1 MFPHNMSSL
10 DRRIRA
16 AAGTGLVLC
25 AAARRRPLS
34 IFGGLVGAVLLF
46 TVATDSCPIYR
57 MTGISTARSN

>member
-16 AAGTGLVLC
+16 GLGGGLVLS
-25 AAARRRPLS
+25 AVTRRRPLS
-34 IFGGLVGAVLLF
+34 LLGGLVGAVLLF